1 MYSGSVVV
9 IDPASSPQLLDRPLV
24 SSTLLRMVFYFT
36 TVDPEYIVYMGRDK
50 FENEELIRYGWPEDV
65 WFHVDNLSSAH
76 VYLRLKKGQVPTD
89 IPPEVLEDCAQIVKA
104 NSIQGSKQDNV
115 TVIYT
120 LWSNLKKSGDMEIG
134 QVGFHDEKQVY
145 KVKVAKK
152 INMIVNRLNK
162 TKVEKEVDLAGERE
176 RRDAEGRQEK
186 KHLALEQ
193 KKKEKEVT
201 EKRKQ
206 EADLRTYTAIM
217 KPEKMKS
224 NRDMASDDDDF
235 M

>member
-1 MYSGSVVV
+1 
-9 IDPASSPQLLDRPLV
+9 
-24 SSTLLRMVFYFT
+24 
-36 TVDPEYIVYMGRDK
+36 MGRDK

-65 WFHVDNLSSAH
+65 WFHVDDLSSAH
-76 VYLRLKKGQVPTD
+76 VYLRLKKGQTPKD
-89 IPPEVLEDCAQIVKA
+89 IPPDVLEDCAQIVKA

-145 KVKVAKK
+145 KVKVPKK

-162 TKVEKEVDLAGERE
+162 TKVEKDVDLSTLKEQ
-176 RRDAEGRQEK
+176 RDAEERQEK
-186 KHLALEQ
+186 KHLATEL
-193 KKKEKEVT
+193 KRKEKEVT
-201 EKRKQ
+201 EKRKHEQ
-206 EADLRTYTAIM
+206 DMRSYSAIM
-217 KPEKMKS
+217 QPEKMRS
-224 NRDMASDDDDF
+224 NKVVQEEDDF